1 MKLSSLLV
9 SDYMTPNP
17 IVIEPE
23 EPLMRALEILRLRGV
38 RRLPV
43 TVGGILVGLVT
54 EGDLKRAEPSTLTD
68 SEADFHRVMEE
79 TPVTR
84 IMIQNPVTT
93 TADTP
98 LLEAAE
104 VLLNTKYG
112 ALPVVAGG
120 HVVGILTDN
129 DLIRAL
135 VDALREA
142 NSAQGRAALP
152 LPRED
157 ADVETLSEGCARRFA
172 GPAGSASAGNR
183 DSLWAIG
190 ERKRLHVDRKR
201 SAPLEHAE

>member
-1 MKLSSLLV
+1 MELSALAV

-23 EPLMRALEILRLRGV
+23 ESLMRALEIVRLRGV

-43 TVGGILVGLVT
+43 TAGGMLVGLVT

-68 SEADFHRVMEE
+68 SEVDFNRVMEE

-93 TADTP
+93 TAETP

-104 VLLNTKYG
+104 ILLNTKYG
-112 ALPVVAGG
+112 ALPVVAKG

-142 NSAQGRAALP
+142 TG
-152 LPRED
+152 
-157 ADVETLSEGCARRFA
+157 AR
-172 GPAGSASAGNR
+172 G
-183 DSLWAIG
+183 
-190 ERKRLHVDRKR
+190 
-201 SAPLEHAE
+201 

>member
-1 MKLSSLLV
+1 MKLARPTV

-17 IVIEPE
+17 MTVEPE
-23 EPLMRALEILRLRGV
+23 DPLMRALETIRLHGV

-68 SEADFHRVMEE
+68 SEADFNRVMEE
-79 TPVTR
+79 TPISR

-104 VLLNTKYG
+104 ILLNTKYG

-120 HVVGILTDN
+120 HLVGILTDN

-142 NSAQGRAALP
+142 G
-152 LPRED
+152 
-157 ADVETLSEGCARRFA
+157 G
-172 GPAGSASAGNR
+172 GPA
-183 DSLWAIG
+183 
-190 ERKRLHVDRKR
+190 
-201 SAPLEHAE
+201 